1 MGLRFELDIDEVVV
15 CLKNAVVRAV
25 SEEDVRVWVSKC
37 LEDKVLAPLGVVG
50 VGRYEYTLISGAR
63 VDALYGHVV
72 IEYKAPGRLATAS
85 DIQRAKQQVIEYIKA
100 ESGDKAEWR
109 RYLGVIVS
117 DRVAFVRYDP
127 RADVWVMRGPYDIR
141 REVVVKLVEAL
152 RGLRRKPL
160 DASHLIDDF
169 GLKSPLTKKAISVLY
184 RKLVGSRSPRARLL
198 FDDWRRLFTQA
209 TGYRPEELEE
219 LPVLAR
225 ELGLSGKVN
234 FDALIFSSHTY
245 YAFLM
250 KLMAAEIVYLYGGG
264 KFYRSYISE
273 LDDAFSRE
281 GVEGLRK
288 ALAELEGGGVFRRL
302 LNIENFLEGDY
313 FSWYLDELDGE
324 VAEVVAEV
332 SRRLSD
338 YEIATPQLE
347 PEFAR
352 DLLKR
357 LYQNL
362 VPGELRHRLGEYYTP
377 DWLAN
382 LLLDE
387 VGLSYE
393 NILRMGEEDTLK
405 PLKLRV
411 LDPACGSG
419 TFLVLYISRLR
430 RYAEE
435 RYLTDVLLGY
445 LLTNVVGY
453 DLNPLAVLTAR
464 TNYLLAVAD
473 LLAYV
478 KGSVELPV
486 YLSDSIMIEG
496 EEEKAT
502 RLTTK
507 VYVLRTSG
515 GIFFIPVNVVERG
528 LLPGILAEVSRCLEN
543 RYSVEDFV
551 SRVEF
556 VFKLDEGELSVIRKL
571 YEDLLKLELEG
582 RNRVWV
588 AIIRNAFAPIAKG
601 VFDYVVGNPPWVNWE
616 NLPESYREVSSKLW
630 DKYGLTEV
638 FGKIGLGKVKRDLS
652 MLFLARCFERY
663 LREGGSL
670 GFLIPFTV
678 FKTQA
683 GAGFRKYL
691 ATKTKIRVVH
701 DLVTLYP
708 FEGAVNRTAAVVV
721 EKVGPN
727 ELDMVARENLRG
739 VKHVVWV
746 NPSKKPVPTDKPLD
760 EVLRETRR
768 YEIVMVPMEAGK
780 SETTWMQLSPK
791 VVSVVQKLLNLGA
804 VSQRVKR
811 RQSKPDEKQAPLKY
825 EDKPDIQGDEPVL
838 QYYDAHAGV
847 YVGLNQVYYVRIKG
861 KTPDGRLVITNPPE
875 PGQKKSVKQVEAAV
889 EPDLVYPLVRGRD
902 VKKWWV
908 EFKDRYIIL
917 PVRQNGETIPHLEMK
932 TKYPGTYD
940 YFHNFLEELVKR
952 SGEPYKTRL
961 KPYRK
966 STLQVAEQKAPPF
979 YWVFN
984 AKPSLAPYKVVWKR
998 IAGAITG
1005 KAVSFACAVITPIN
1019 GKPVIVDDSTIL
1031 VNTNDINE
1039 SYYLAGFLNSLLS
1052 RTIIASYSYELRQ
1065 ETHIADFIKI
1075 PKFDPQDKTHN
1086 KIAELSKRAHELSS
1100 LKHSEQPAAERY
1112 NYIEKELEKVEG
1124 EINLAVAELFGLSL
1138 EDLREFEKLMAILS
1152 GEEPPAEPEEVEPV
1166 GEPII
1171 TISNT
1176 LLQPNTQNQLEID
1189 VTNTQGT
1196 MLEINYDLP
1205 WETGTFK
1212 IVEGKHIIQTPP
1224 LKPGKYQGRL
1234 EYTFNGVQK
1243 TLEITIEVME
1253 QAGPKRRKTLQ
1264 DIG

>member
-160 DASHLIDDF
+160 DAAHLIDDF
-169 GLKSPLTKKAISVLY
+169 GLKSPLTKKAISILY
-184 RKLVGSRSPRARLL
+184 RKLVGSKSPRTRLL

-273 LDDAFSRE
+273 LDDAFSRQ

-486 YLSDSIMIEG
+486 YLSDSIMIE
-496 EEEKAT
+496 
-502 RLTTK
+502 RSTTLEGN

-515 GIFFIPVNVVERG
+515 GEFSVPVSVVERG
-528 LLPGILAEVSRCLEN
+528 LLGNVLAEVSRCLEN
-543 RYSVEDFV
+543 KYSVDEF
-551 SRVEF
+551 RKRLEF
-556 VFKLDEGELSVIRKL
+556 VFRLESGELEAIARL
-571 YEDLLKLELEG
+571 YEVLLKLEREG

-588 AIIRNAFAPIAKG
+588 AVIRNAFAPILRG
-601 VFDYVVGNPPWVNWE
+601 VFDFVVGNPPWVNWE
-616 NLPESYREVSSKLW
+616 NLPESYREVSKSLW
-630 DKYGLTEV
+630 GFYGLTEV
-638 FGKIGLGKVKRDLS
+638 AGKVGLGKVKRDLA
-652 MLFLARCFERY
+652 MLFLARCFDRY
-663 LREGGSL
+663 LAVGGVL

-683 GAGFRKYL
+683 GAGFRRFL
-691 ATKTKIRVVH
+691 ASRTRVRVVH

-727 ELDMVARENLRG
+727 ELDMVVRENLRG
-739 VKHVVWV
+739 VNHVVWV
-746 NPSKKPVPTDKPLD
+746 NPSKKPVPTDKPLED
-760 EVLRETRR
+760 VLKETGR
-768 YEIVMVPMEAGK
+768 YDVVMVPLEAGK
-780 SETTWMQLSPK
+780 PESTWMQLTPK
-791 VVSVVQKLLNLGA
+791 AVEAVRKLLTGP
-804 VSQRVKR
+804 QH
-811 RQSKPDEKQAPLKY
+811 Y
-825 EDKPDIQGDEPVL
+825 E
-838 QYYDAHAGV
+838 AHEGV
-847 YVGLNQVYYVRIKG
+847 NVALNQVYYVRIKG
-861 KTPDGRLVITNPPE
+861 RTPDGRLVITNPPE

-889 EPDLVYPLVRGRD
+889 EPDIVYPLVRGRD
-902 VKKWWV
+902 VKKWFV
-908 EFKDRYIIL
+908 DFEDRYIIL
-917 PVRQNGETIPHLEMK
+917 PHDPKTAKPISEMTIK
-932 TKYPGTYD
+932 TKFPNTYD
-940 YFHNFLEELVKR
+940 YLNHFKKELEKR
-952 SGEPYKTRL
+952 SIHKLWGKNN
-961 KPYRK
+961 
-966 STLQVAEQKAPPF
+966 PF
-979 YWVFN
+979 YTVYDIGVYTFQ
-984 AKPSLAPYKVVWKR
+984 PYKVVWKR

-1065 ETHIADFIKI
+1065 ETHIVDFIKI
-1075 PKFDPQDKTHN
+1075 PKFDPQNEAHN
-1086 KIAELSKRAHELSS
+1086 KIAELSKRAHELASI
-1100 LKHSEQPAAERY
+1100 KHSKPPAAERY
-1112 NYIEKELEKVEG
+1112 NHIEKELGKVER
-1124 EINLAVAELFGLSL
+1124 EIDLAVAELFGLSE

-1152 GEEPPAEPEEVEPV
+1152 GEEPPEEPEEVEPV

-1189 VTNTQGT
+1189 VTNPQRT

-1264 DIG
+1264 DTG

>member
-160 DASHLIDDF
+160 DAAHLIDDF

-184 RKLVGSRSPRARLL
+184 RKLVGSKSPRARLL

-486 YLSDSIMIEG
+486 YLSDSIMIE
-496 EEEKAT
+496 
-502 RLTTK
+502 RSTTLEGN

-515 GIFFIPVNVVERG
+515 GEFSVPVSVVERG
-528 LLPGILAEVSRCLEN
+528 LLGNVLAEVSRCLEN
-543 RYSVEDFV
+543 KYSVDEF
-551 SRVEF
+551 RKRLEF
-556 VFKLDEGELSVIRKL
+556 VFRLESGELEAIARL
-571 YEDLLKLELEG
+571 YEVLLKLEREG

-588 AIIRNAFAPIAKG
+588 AVIRNAFAPILRG
-601 VFDYVVGNPPWVNWE
+601 VFDFVVGNPPWVNWE
-616 NLPESYREVSSKLW
+616 NLPESYREVSKSLW
-630 DKYGLTEV
+630 GFYGLTEV
-638 FGKIGLGKVKRDLS
+638 AGKVGLGKVKRDLA
-652 MLFLARCFERY
+652 MLFLARCFDRY
-663 LREGGSL
+663 LAVGGVL

-683 GAGFRKYL
+683 GAGFRRFL
-691 ATKTKIRVVH
+691 ASRTRVRVVH

-727 ELDMVARENLRG
+727 ELDMVVRENLRG
-739 VKHVVWV
+739 VNHVVWV
-746 NPSKKPVPTDKPLD
+746 NPSKKPVPTDKPLED
-760 EVLRETRR
+760 VLKETGR
-768 YEIVMVPMEAGK
+768 YDVVMVPLEAGK
-780 SETTWMQLSPK
+780 PESTWMQLTPK
-791 VVSVVQKLLNLGA
+791 AVEAVRKLLTGP
-804 VSQRVKR
+804 QH
-811 RQSKPDEKQAPLKY
+811 Y
-825 EDKPDIQGDEPVL
+825 E
-838 QYYDAHAGV
+838 AHEGV
-847 YVGLNQVYYVRIKG
+847 NVALNQVYYMRIKG
-861 KTPDGRLVITNPPE
+861 RTPDGRLVITNPPE

-889 EPDLVYPLVRGRD
+889 EPDIVYPLVRGRD
-902 VKKWWV
+902 VKKWFV
-908 EFKDRYIIL
+908 DFEDRYIIL
-917 PVRQNGETIPHLEMK
+917 PHDPKTAKPISEMTIK
-932 TKYPGTYD
+932 TKFPNTYD
-940 YFHNFLEELVKR
+940 YLNHFKKELEKR
-952 SGEPYKTRL
+952 SIHKLWGKNN
-961 KPYRK
+961 
-966 STLQVAEQKAPPF
+966 PF
-979 YWVFN
+979 YTVYDIGVYTFQ
-984 AKPSLAPYKVVWKR
+984 PYKVVWKR

-1065 ETHIADFIKI
+1065 ETHIVDFIKI
-1075 PKFDPQDKTHN
+1075 PKFDPQNEAHN
-1086 KIAELSKRAHELSS
+1086 KIAELSKRAHELASI
-1100 LKHSEQPAAERY
+1100 KHSKPPAAERY
-1112 NYIEKELEKVEG
+1112 NHIEKELGKVER
-1124 EINLAVAELFGLSL
+1124 EIDLAVAELFGLSE

-1152 GEEPPAEPEEVEPV
+1152 GEEPPEEPEEVEPV

-1189 VTNTQGT
+1189 VTNPQRT

-1264 DIG
+1264 DTG

>member
-160 DASHLIDDF
+160 DAAHLIDDF

-486 YLSDSIMIEG
+486 YLSDSIMIE
-496 EEEKAT
+496 
-502 RLTTK
+502 RSTTLEGN

-515 GIFFIPVNVVERG
+515 GEFSVPVSVVEKG
-528 LLPGILAEVSRCLEN
+528 LLGNVLAEVSRCLEN
-543 RYSVEDFV
+543 KYSVDEF
-551 SRVEF
+551 RRRLEF
-556 VFKLDEGELSVIRKL
+556 VFRLEGGELEAVARL
-571 YEDLLKLELEG
+571 YEVLLRLEREG

-588 AIIRNAFAPIAKG
+588 AVIRNAFAPILRG
-601 VFDYVVGNPPWVNWE
+601 VFDFVVGNPPWVNWE
-616 NLPESYREVSSKLW
+616 NLPESYREVSKSLW
-630 DKYGLTEV
+630 GFYGLTEV
-638 FGKIGLGKVKRDLS
+638 AGKVGLGKVKRDLA
-652 MLFLARCFERY
+652 MLFLARCFDRY
-663 LREGGSL
+663 LAVGGVL

-683 GAGFRKYL
+683 GAGFRRFL
-691 ATKTKIRVVH
+691 ASRTRVRVVH

-727 ELDMVARENLRG
+727 ELDMVVRENLRG

-746 NPSKKPVPTDKPLD
+746 NPGKKPVPTDKPLED
-760 EVLRETRR
+760 VLKETGR
-768 YEIVMVPMEAGK
+768 YDVVMVPLEAGK
-780 SETTWMQLSPK
+780 PESTWMQLTPK
-791 VVSVVQKLLNLGA
+791 AVEAVRKLLTGA
-804 VSQRVKR
+804 QH
-811 RQSKPDEKQAPLKY
+811 Y
-825 EDKPDIQGDEPVL
+825 E
-838 QYYDAHAGV
+838 AHEGV
-847 YVGLNQVYYVRIKG
+847 NVALNQVYYVRIKG

-902 VKKWWV
+902 VKKWFV
-908 EFKDRYIIL
+908 DFEDRYIIL
-917 PVRQNGETIPHLEMK
+917 PHDSKTAKPLSEMTIK
-932 TKYPGTYD
+932 TKFPNTYD
-940 YFHNFLEELVKR
+940 YLNHFKKELEKR
-952 SGEPYKTRL
+952 SIHKLWGKNN
-961 KPYRK
+961 
-966 STLQVAEQKAPPF
+966 PF
-979 YWVFN
+979 YTVYDIGVYTF
-984 AKPSLAPYKVVWKR
+984 APYKVVWKR

-1065 ETHIADFIKI
+1065 ETHIVDFIKI

-1086 KIAELSKRAHELSS
+1086 KIAELSKRAHELASI
-1100 LKHSEQPAAERY
+1100 KHSKPPAAERY
-1112 NYIEKELEKVEG
+1112 NHIEKELGKVER
-1124 EINLAVAELFGLSL
+1124 EIDLAVAELFGLSE

-1152 GEEPPAEPEEVEPV
+1152 GEEPPEEPEEVEPV

-1189 VTNTQGT
+1189 VTNPQRT
-1196 MLEINYDLP
+1196 MLEINYELP

-1264 DIG
+1264 DTG

>member
-184 RKLVGSRSPRARLL
+184 RKLVGSKSPRARLL

-219 LPVLAR
+219 LPELAR

-486 YLSDSIMIEG
+486 YLSDSVMIE
-496 EEEKAT
+496 
-502 RLTTK
+502 RSTTLEGN

-515 GIFFIPVNVVERG
+515 GEFSVPVSVVERG
-528 LLPGILAEVSRCLEN
+528 LLGNVLAEVSRCLEN
-543 RYSVEDFV
+543 KYSVDEF
-551 SRVEF
+551 RKRLEF
-556 VFKLDEGELSVIRKL
+556 VFRLEGGELEAVARL
-571 YEDLLKLELEG
+571 YEVLLKLEREG

-588 AIIRNAFAPIAKG
+588 AVIRNAFAPILRG
-601 VFDYVVGNPPWVNWE
+601 VFDFVVGNPPWVNWE
-616 NLPESYREVSSKLW
+616 NLPESYREVSKSLW
-630 DKYGLTEV
+630 GFYGLTEV
-638 FGKIGLGKVKRDLS
+638 AGKVGLGKVKRDLA
-652 MLFLARCFERY
+652 MLFLARCFDRY
-663 LREGGSL
+663 LAGGGVL

-683 GAGFRKYL
+683 GAGFRRFL
-691 ATKTKIRVVH
+691 ASRTRVRVVH

-721 EKVGPN
+721 ERVGPN
-727 ELDMVARENLRG
+727 ELDMVVRENLRG

-746 NPSKKPVPTDKPLD
+746 NPSKKPVTTDKPLED
-760 EVLRETRR
+760 VLRETRR
-768 YEIVMVPMEAGK
+768 HYVVMVPLEAGK
-780 SETTWMQLSPK
+780 PESIWMQLTPK
-791 VVSVVQKLLNLGA
+791 AVDAVRKLLTGP
-804 VSQRVKR
+804 KHY
-811 RQSKPDEKQAPLKY
+811 K
-825 EDKPDIQGDEPVL
+825 
-838 QYYDAHAGV
+838 AHAGV
-847 YVGLNQVYYVRIKG
+847 YVGLKQVYYVRIKG
-861 KTPDGRLVITNPPE
+861 RTSDGRLVITNPEE

-889 EPDLVYPLVRGRD
+889 EPDLIYPLMRGRD
-902 VKKWWV
+902 VKKWFV
-908 EFKDRYIIL
+908 DFEDRYIIL
-917 PVRQNGETIPHLEMK
+917 PHDPKTAKPISEMTIK
-932 TKYPGTYD
+932 TKFPNTYD
-940 YFHNFLEELVKR
+940 YLNHFKKELEKR
-952 SGEPYKTRL
+952 SIHKLWGKNN
-961 KPYRK
+961 
-966 STLQVAEQKAPPF
+966 PF
-979 YWVFN
+979 YTVYDIGVYTFQ
-984 AKPSLAPYKVVWKR
+984 PYKVVWKR

-1065 ETHIADFIKI
+1065 ETHIVDFIKI
-1075 PKFDPQDKTHN
+1075 PKFDPQNEAHN
-1086 KIAELSKRAHELSS
+1086 KIAELSKRAHELASI
-1100 LKHSEQPAAERY
+1100 KHSKPPAAERY
-1112 NYIEKELEKVEG
+1112 NHIEKELGKVER
-1124 EINLAVAELFGLSL
+1124 EIDLAVAELFGLSE

-1152 GEEPPAEPEEVEPV
+1152 GEEPPEEPEEVEPV

-1189 VTNTQGT
+1189 VTNPQGT

-1205 WETGTFK
+1205 WETGAFK

-1264 DIG
+1264 DTG